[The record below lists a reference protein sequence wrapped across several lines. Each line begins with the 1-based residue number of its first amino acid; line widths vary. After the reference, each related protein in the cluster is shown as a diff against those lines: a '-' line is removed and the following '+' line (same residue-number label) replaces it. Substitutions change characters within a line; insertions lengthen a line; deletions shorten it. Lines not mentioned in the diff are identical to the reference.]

1 MIKTSISKLFPTFTS
16 LTNSSQWQ
24 EIDSIRKELE
34 EAQLEV
40 QRLNESLELLRMER
54 DSVNAE
60 NHRLMNAVS
69 DAASASGSQG
79 SGDGECDCDSH
90 ISYHFSFLQA
100 FRPSL
105 LPLFLQFPPSY
116 PSHPFHFHHFPS
128 CLILPRYLIL
138 TRLFDSSY

>member
-1 MIKTSISKLFPTFTS
+1 MIETSISELFPTFTS

-79 SGDGECDCDSH
+79 SGDGELGMAPLLG
-90 ISYHFSFLQA
+90 FSFLLVL
-100 FRPSL
+100 SIHL
-105 LPLFLQFPPSY
+105 
-116 PSHPFHFHHFPS
+116 PSHINFLSF
-128 CLILPRYLIL
+128 L
-138 TRLFDSSY
+138 